1 MERGRLSYSGILIFE
16 MLWVVCM
23 AQAAYIL
30 LLTIFLKSERLSL
43 SLVGLRLDKSNQ
55 S

>member
-30 LLTIFLKSERLSL
+30 LLNNIAGAPE
-43 SLVGLRLDKSNQ
+43 
-55 S
+55 

>member
-1 MERGRLSYSGILIFE
+1 MERGRLLYSGILIFE

-30 LLTIFLKSERLSL
+30 LLNNISEKWEIELEFSWIKTR
-43 SLVGLRLDKSNQ
+43 Q
-55 S
+55 I

>member
-30 LLTIFLKSERLSL
+30 LLKWEIELEFSWIKTWQI
-43 SLVGLRLDKSNQ
+43 
-55 S
+55 

>member
-30 LLTIFLKSERLSL
+30 LLNNIPEKWEIELEFSWIKTRQI
-43 SLVGLRLDKSNQ
+43 
-55 S
+55 